1 MMLSLNKIRLGYA
14 LSSLLLLVSY
24 VLIFYTNRRLQQE
37 KDWVVTNY
45 TLINKLGD
53 IKMAMSEA
61 ESNVRGYVINRSPQF
76 VTGFDKARSNI
87 TLLHTQVKKLI
98 GKDAAQLVN
107 EDQLRLMT
115 NTSLSELSATLD
127 LFRARP
133 ESLKASTIQPANL
146 ELSDNINALIRKM
159 IGNEQLLMQKRM
171 LKLNH
176 FYSSTEA
183 MTILS
188 LFMALIAVLY
198 AVITFN
204 SQYKQKKR
212 ANKIADLYRITLE
225 GNVKELSEKN
235 VELNELKGVEKLA
248 SIGRVSRVMAHEVRN
263 PLTNIALAAEQLRD
277 VPGFAKEEEAELLIN
292 IINRNSARISQM
304 VADLLNATKFMELDR
319 QKENINQLLDES
331 LLMARDRL
339 LLRKIQVIKNYSTD
353 LCDVMVDKERIR
365 LAFLNIIVNAIE
377 AMDEGGGILELT
389 TLKQEDKC
397 IVEVRDNGKGMD
409 EDTLQNLFE
418 PYFTSKSKGNG
429 LGLTHTQNI
438 ILNHKGSIKVLS
450 EPERGSRFIISLNLV

>member
-1 MMLSLNKIRLGYA
+1 MRFPLCCYWFLT
-14 LSSLLLLVSY
+14 SS
-24 VLIFYTNRRLQQE
+24 IFYTNRRLQQE

-204 SQYKQKKR
+204 SQYKQKRELIK
-212 ANKIADLYRITLE
+212 LRIY
-225 GNVKELSEKN
+225 
-235 VELNELKGVEKLA
+235 
-248 SIGRVSRVMAHEVRN
+248 IGLRWRVM
-263 PLTNIALAAEQLRD
+263 
-277 VPGFAKEEEAELLIN
+277 
-292 IINRNSARISQM
+292 
-304 VADLLNATKFMELDR
+304 
-319 QKENINQLLDES
+319 
-331 LLMARDRL
+331 
-339 LLRKIQVIKNYSTD
+339 
-353 LCDVMVDKERIR
+353 
-365 LAFLNIIVNAIE
+365 
-377 AMDEGGGILELT
+377 
-389 TLKQEDKC
+389 
-397 IVEVRDNGKGMD
+397 
-409 EDTLQNLFE
+409 
-418 PYFTSKSKGNG
+418 
-429 LGLTHTQNI
+429 
-438 ILNHKGSIKVLS
+438 
-450 EPERGSRFIISLNLV
+450 

>member
-1 MMLSLNKIRLGYA
+1 M
-14 LSSLLLLVSY
+14 
-24 VLIFYTNRRLQQE
+24 
-37 KDWVVTNY
+37 
-45 TLINKLGD
+45 
-53 IKMAMSEA
+53 
-61 ESNVRGYVINRSPQF
+61 
-76 VTGFDKARSNI
+76 
-87 TLLHTQVKKLI
+87 
-98 GKDAAQLVN
+98 
-107 EDQLRLMT
+107 
-115 NTSLSELSATLD
+115 
-127 LFRARP
+127 
-133 ESLKASTIQPANL
+133 
-146 ELSDNINALIRKM
+146 
-159 IGNEQLLMQKRM
+159 
-171 LKLNH
+171 
-176 FYSSTEA
+176 
-183 MTILS
+183 
-188 LFMALIAVLY
+188 
-198 AVITFN
+198 
-204 SQYKQKKR
+204 
-212 ANKIADLYRITLE
+212 
-225 GNVKELSEKN
+225 KELSEKN